1 MSQITI
7 NLFILYLPST
17 SVFFLSPSQEHL
29 AGWGNF
35 TDSVGTSPSL
45 SQSMTQDPTLVI
57 LLWIL
62 IGFNILLLGGMGFL
76 LWKVHQCRSQL
87 EVCVKF

>member
-7 NLFILYLPST
+7 TLLYST
-17 SVFFLSPSQEHL
+17 VNKCFFFSPSQEHL

-35 TDSVGTSPSL
+35 TESVGTSPSL